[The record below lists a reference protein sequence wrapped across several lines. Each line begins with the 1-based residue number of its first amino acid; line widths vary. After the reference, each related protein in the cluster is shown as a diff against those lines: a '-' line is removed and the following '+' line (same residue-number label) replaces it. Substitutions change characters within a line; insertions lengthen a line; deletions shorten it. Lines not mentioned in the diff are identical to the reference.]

1 MILIILAHFYHSILA
16 HSFSICVGLW
26 VQALNMVNGVVLGED
41 RNDGPDLHPPLRLRG
56 SPEEEDDIV
65 RLFTNSQDGDLNWKS
80 VSSLIC
86 ATGWNL

>member
-1 MILIILAHFYHSILA
+1 MRLRVEALHL
-16 HSFSICVGLW
+16 VG
-26 VQALNMVNGVVLGED
+26 GVVLGQDGED
-41 RNDGPDLHPPLRLRG
+41 GADLHPPLRLRG

-65 RLFTNSQDGDLNWKS
+65 RLFTNSQDGDLYWKS